1 MNKYNGSAQ
10 RTAIVIGG
18 SLGGVVRGE
27 PPMPGSGFGQH
38 QQLGY

>member
-18 SLGGVVRGE
+18 SLGGLVAANLLHRRDWSVTC
-27 PPMPGSGFGQH
+27 
-38 QQLGY
+38 LGY